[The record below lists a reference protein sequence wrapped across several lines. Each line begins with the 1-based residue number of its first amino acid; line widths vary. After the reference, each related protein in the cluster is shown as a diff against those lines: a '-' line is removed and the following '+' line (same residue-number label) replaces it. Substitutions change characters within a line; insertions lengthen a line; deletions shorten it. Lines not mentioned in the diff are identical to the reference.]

1 MRTEQL
7 GCLAVMLVLVTSI
20 GTQAQ
25 QPADLVVFNG
35 KVLTMDAQDSV
46 VEAVA
51 VRGGKILAVGTTAE
65 IRKLAGPSTQ
75 LVDLHGRSVT
85 PGLIDAH
92 LHFADVS
99 PLYSVDLSNATTIG
113 DVQRMV
119 KERVSKAKPGDWIE
133 GRGWDEGKLSEH
145 RYIRAQDL
153 DAVAPANPV
162 WLTHTTGHYGV
173 GNSAALRLAKITA
186 ETKDPPAGTI
196 DRDANG
202 QPTGVLKE
210 SAMEPVRTLIPPPT
224 PSQLYDGYL
233 RMMDAL
239 HREGMT
245 AIKDPGIHEEN
256 WAAYTKL
263 LNDNKLTIHLFTL
276 WYGGTTLESVRPVI
290 ARLNQLP
297 RPHAAGSNDLLIAG
311 GIKLFMDGS
320 GSARTAWMYDDWNK
334 NWKDVDSGN
343 RGYPAIEPQ
352 IYRQMVSEIHDA
364 GIHVSTHAVGDRAID
379 WVVDTYDEVLKAK
392 PTPALRHGIIHA
404 NLPTDHAIGTMVE
417 LERRYDAAYPE
428 AQAEFMWWL
437 GAYADNLGEK
447 RAQRLI
453 PLQTYLKKGISWA
466 GGSDYSVTPFPARY
480 GIWSSVARQTLN
492 GTYGPQPFGRAEA
505 VDIHA
510 ALRSYTIW
518 AAHQL
523 FLEDKIGS
531 IEIGK
536 DADLAV
542 WDRDWYTVPTD
553 VVKDMKCEMTIFA
566 GKVIWTKD

>member
-1 MRTEQL
+1 
-7 GCLAVMLVLVTSI
+7 MLVLVTSI

-99 PLYSVDLSNATTIG
+99 PLYSVDLSNATTIE

-404 NLPTDHAIGTMVE
+404 NQPTMR
-417 LERRYDAAYPE
+417 LEP
-428 AQAEFMWWL
+428 WL
-437 GAYADNLGEK
+437 SWKDGMMPRIRKRKPNLC
-447 RAQRLI
+447 
-453 PLQTYLKKGISWA
+453 
-466 GGSDYSVTPFPARY
+466 GGSEPMRTTWAKNVR
-480 GIWSSVARQTLN
+480 N
-492 GTYGPQPFGRAEA
+492 G
-505 VDIHA
+505 
-510 ALRSYTIW
+510 
-518 AAHQL
+518 
-523 FLEDKIGS
+523 
-531 IEIGK
+531 
-536 DADLAV
+536 
-542 WDRDWYTVPTD
+542 
-553 VVKDMKCEMTIFA
+553 
-566 GKVIWTKD
+566 